1 MAFAPKGAYNRAPI
15 FNGDHFDYWKSSMR
29 IHINSFD
36 GEVWNA
42 IENGPFVP
50 TITDPHGIVDNK
62 PMLQWTDDEKKKVN
76 YDAKAQ
82 NILISSLGIEQFYH
96 VSHCSSAKEMWD
108 TLVTHFEGTNEVKI
122 SKINTLTQEFE
133 LFHMQDGETIADMQQ
148 RFVKITN
155 KLHGLGKPIT
165 NQDATNKILRCLN
178 RSWQPKVTAIKEAND
193 LTTLSLTTLFGKLT
207 EHEQVLNLLEKH
219 EKGEKKE
226 KHNEKEKEKDKRSI
240 ALKASKSKSKKVEQ
254 VESSSSA
261 DDSDDEEMGL
271 FVRRYNRYVRK
282 NGIRHSDDNLK
293 KFRKD
298 SGYRRKNED
307 ARRSKGKKA
316 YVAWESSSSSSHS
329 SLSSSSSD
337 ESEVANMCFTTH
349 HHKKKDK
356 APKKVNQN
364 PSSSYTSLE
373 YHDLQSAFED
383 LCSETRKAFKRLKE
397 IIKVNKAL
405 EKKVSETEEELKAFK
420 EKCLDS
426 LERRWFLD
434 SGCSRHMTGDA
445 SLFIKF
451 KAKEKGCVTYGD
463 NNKGTILGVG
473 TIGNPSTIT
482 ISNVV
487 LVDNLKHNLLSVA
500 KLCDKGFI
508 INFKLTFCTIES
520 NKDKNVILKAIRH
533 GNVYMLDLD
542 DNCLSGAKCL
552 ITKNDESW
560 LWHRR
565 MARLNFDLLNR
576 IASKDLVIGLPKI
589 RFSKD
594 HLCDACQMGKQTKAS
609 FKSKKFIS
617 TTKPLEL
624 IHMDLFG
631 PSRTKS
637 LGGNYYGLV
646 IVDDYSRFCWTLFLS
661 SKSDTLS
668 AFKQFAKMI
677 QNKLD
682 LKIISIRSDHGG
694 EFENNN
700 FDKFCSKHGIEHNF
714 SAPRTPQQNGVVE
727 RKNRILEELARTMLS
742 GLPKYFWADAIST
755 ASYVLNRAIIRPI
768 LDKTPYEI
776 LKGRKPNL
784 SHLRSF
790 GCKCFILNNGK
801 ENLGKFDPKA
811 DEGIFLG
818 YSLSSKAYRVYNK
831 RLQIVE
837 ESVHVNFDETLP
849 EENGK
854 GDFIGTGVDT
864 MDILKDQEVG
874 GSDQPSTEVPKEKDD
889 DPSPSNKDKD
899 DGGSSSSKN
908 HHKQRGA
915 GLAKEW
921 RTLKDHPIDKVL
933 GDISKGVA
941 TRFQISNFC
950 SHYAFVSQV
959 EPKNS
964 KTALLDEH
972 WILAMQEELNQFK
985 RNDVWDLVPPPPSH
999 QVIGTRWVF
1008 RNKLDENGIIIRNKA
1023 RLVAQGYNQEEG
1035 IDYEETYAPVARLE
1049 AIRLLLA
1056 YACNMN
1062 FKLYQMDVKSAFLNG
1077 YINEEVYVKQPSGFE
1092 NHEHPDY
1099 VFKLK
1104 RALYGLKQA
1113 PRAWYD
1119 RLSKFLIKNGYSRG
1133 KVDTTLFIKR
1143 KGKDVLLVQIYV
1155 DDIIFGSTNPS
1166 LVKSFSSLMQGEFE
1180 MSMMGELTYF
1190 LGLQIKKLEEG
1201 TFIYQTKY
1209 CLELL
1214 KKFGMTDSKHMETPM
1229 ASTCALSKDEEGK
1242 DVEITKYR
1250 GIIGSLL
1257 YLTASRPD
1265 IMFSVCMCARYQ
1277 SSPKESHLK
1286 AVKRILKYLKG
1297 TSNFGL
1303 WYSKG
1308 NDCSLVGYSDSDFA
1322 GCKLDRKST
1331 SGTCHLFCNSLVS

>member
-50 TITDPHGIVDNK
+50 TITDPHGIVENK
-62 PMLQWTDDEKKKVN
+62 PMTQWTDDEKK
-76 YDAKAQ
+76 
-82 NILISSLGIEQFYH
+82 
-96 VSHCSSAKEMWD
+96 
-108 TLVTHFEGTNEVKI
+108 
-122 SKINTLTQEFE
+122 
-133 LFHMQDGETIADMQQ
+133 
-148 RFVKITN
+148 
-155 KLHGLGKPIT
+155 
-165 NQDATNKILRCLN
+165 
-178 RSWQPKVTAIKEAND
+178 KVTAIKEAND

-226 KHNEKEKEKDKRSI
+226 KHNEKEKEKDKMSI

-254 VESSSSA
+254 VESSSSE

-307 ARRSKGKKA
+307 ARYSKKGICYECGQVGHYKPDCPKLKKKEKESSSNKRRSKEKKA
-316 YVAWESSSSSSHS
+316 YVAWESNSSSSHS
-329 SLSSSSSD
+329 SSSSSSSD
-337 ESEVANMCFTTH
+337 ESEVANVCFTSH

-397 IIKVNKAL
+397 IIKVNKTL

-420 EKCLDS
+420 EKCLDN

-451 KAKEKGCVTYGD
+451 KAKEKDYVTYGD
-463 NNKGTILGVG
+463 NNKGTILGVC

-508 INFKLTFCTIES
+508 INFKPTFCTIES

-533 GNVYMLDLD
+533 ENVYMLDLD

-565 MARLNFDLLNR
+565 MAHLNFDLLNK

-742 GLPKYFWADAIST
+742 GLPKYFWADAISA

-864 MDILKDQEVG
+864 MDILKDQEVD

-889 DPSPSNKDKD
+889 DPSPSNKYKD

-999 QVIGTRWVF
+999 QVIETRWVF

-1023 RLVAQGYNQEEG
+1023 QLVAQGYNQEEG

-1077 YINEEVYVKQPSGFE
+1077 YINEEVYVKQPPGFE

-1133 KVDTTLFIKR
+1133 KVDTTLFI
-1143 KGKDVLLVQIYV
+1143 
-1155 DDIIFGSTNPS
+1155 T
-1166 LVKSFSSLMQGEFE
+1166 
-1180 MSMMGELTYF
+1180 
-1190 LGLQIKKLEEG
+1190 
-1201 TFIYQTKY
+1201 
-1209 CLELL
+1209 
-1214 KKFGMTDSKHMETPM
+1214 
-1229 ASTCALSKDEEGK
+1229 
-1242 DVEITKYR
+1242 
-1250 GIIGSLL
+1250 
-1257 YLTASRPD
+1257 
-1265 IMFSVCMCARYQ
+1265 
-1277 SSPKESHLK
+1277 
-1286 AVKRILKYLKG
+1286 
-1297 TSNFGL
+1297 
-1303 WYSKG
+1303 
-1308 NDCSLVGYSDSDFA
+1308 
-1322 GCKLDRKST
+1322 
-1331 SGTCHLFCNSLVS
+1331 